1 MINLTQVLTL
11 GAILFSIG
19 VYGAL
24 TRRNAVGILISI
36 EIMLNASNLNF
47 IAFAHFIPQALLT
60 GQIFAIF
67 VIAVAAA
74 EVTVGLALVLAVYRH
89 MKTIDAQKINIMKG

>member
-1 MINLTQVLTL
+1 MTL
-11 GAILFSIG
+11 AHVVTLSAALFSIG

-36 EIMLNASNLNF
+36 EIMLNSANLNF
-47 IAFAHFIPQALLT
+47 IGFSYFAQRPILT
-60 GQIFAIF
+60 GQMFAIF

-74 EVTVGLALVLAVYRH
+74 EVTLGLAIVLAVYKN
-89 MKTIDAQKINIMKG
+89 MKTVDMQKINIMKG